1 MPPPRVIS
9 IRTSREGPVYE
20 GTSFSLTCIISLNR
34 TGVDTLFTLQTSF
47 SGPQTPE
54 DDRFTAS
61 NLTAVDD
68 TFQVILTISPV
79 SVVDDDIPYT
89 CSASV
94 TSLAQHITAS
104 DVTQNAMVINVD
116 GR

>member
-1 MPPPRVIS
+1 MPPPQVIS

-20 GTSFSLTCIISLNR
+20 GTSFSLTCIVSLNR
-34 TGVDTLFTLQTSF
+34 TGVDTPFMLQTSF

-54 DDRFTAS
+54 DDRFTTS
-61 NLTAVDD
+61 NLTVVDD
-68 TFQVILTISPV
+68 TFQIILMISPV

-94 TSLAQHITAS
+94 TSLAQHVTAS
-104 DVTQNAMVINVD
+104 DELQNTMAINVD